1 MNKLQRLERQIKQ
14 VFGPRLMEIPL
25 FRCAF
30 EDGAEEAMS
39 ALEFAYATIAEGRS
53 GQVCERVGTR
63 WEPVKDKT
71 GKVNLK
77 ELFEEAQE
85 QFEQE

>member
-1 MNKLQRLERQIKQ
+1 MNKLQRLERQIRR
-14 VFGPRLMEIPL
+14 VFGPRLVEIPI

-30 EDGAEEAMS
+30 EDGTVEAMS

-63 WEPVKDKT
+63 WEPVKDKPEA
-71 GKVNLK
+71 VDFK
-77 ELFEEAQE
+77 ELFEEAWQR
-85 QFEQE
+85 FEQE